1 MKTEQKLGGAPMDSD
16 EKQFLEFGS
25 LGLNENFNRDRLY
38 MEEAEEE
45 DLSDRWKQWKPM
57 KNYEKRWKTMK
68 NNEKQWKTM

>member
-1 MKTEQKLGGAPMDSD
+1 MKTDQNLGALMDTD

-45 DLSDRWKQWKPM
+45 DLIDR
-57 KNYEKRWKTMK
+57 
-68 NNEKQWKTM
+68 